1 MNVLASKEPS
11 MIEDIVNNISSKDTI
26 YNIGFRM
33 SLIPTSL
40 GVTYKFVEI
49 ESFKKET
56 NRAKKVENIQYL

>member
-1 MNVLASKEPS
+1 

-49 ESFKKET
+49 ESFSKET

>member
-11 MIEDIVNNISSKDTI
+11 MIEDIVNNISSKDII